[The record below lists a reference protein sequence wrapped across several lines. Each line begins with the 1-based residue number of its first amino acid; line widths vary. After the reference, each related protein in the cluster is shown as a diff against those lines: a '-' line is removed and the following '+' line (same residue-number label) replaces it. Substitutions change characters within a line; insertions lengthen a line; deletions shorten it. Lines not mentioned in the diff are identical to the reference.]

1 MQSIDLTLYQPAPR
15 VRARPAHISTAWNAF
30 IAALLAWQQ
39 RANDRA
45 LLAAMSERELRDV
58 GLARG
63 AVLIEADKPF
73 WRA

>member
-1 MQSIDLTLYQPAPR
+1 MQSIDLTLYRPALR
-15 VRARPAHISTAWNAF
+15 VRARPARISTAWNAF
-30 IAALLAWQQ
+30 IATLLAWQQ

-58 GLARG
+58 GLARS

-73 WRA
+73 WRV

>member
-1 MQSIDLTLYQPAPR
+1 MQSIDLTLYLPALR
-15 VRARPAHISTAWNAF
+15 VPSRPARIRTAWNAF
-30 IAALLAWQQ
+30 IATLLAWQQ
-39 RANDRA
+39 RNIDRA
-45 LLAAMSERELRDV
+45 RLAALSERELRDA